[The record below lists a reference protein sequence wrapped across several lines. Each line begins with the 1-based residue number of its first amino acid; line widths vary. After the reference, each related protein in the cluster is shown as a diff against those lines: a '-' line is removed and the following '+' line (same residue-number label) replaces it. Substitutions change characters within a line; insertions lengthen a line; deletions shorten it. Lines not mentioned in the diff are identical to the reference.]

1 MCLQCLLLP
10 GRMFTPSGQALTLW
24 MSALSLNMVLIFC
37 IYSPISSWY
46 KPLDKCAYSK
56 IMFLFLNENICCG
69 YSKEPAQW
77 KVSFEHPKQ
86 MLKLMDMKIF
96 SILRSIFFVYL
107 DLCHMV
113 LQMYFV
119 YFRLLA
125 LLNFRST
132 AQSSGEISFLLIYI
146 EESVDQEMPL
156 SHTADQPTVPRR
168 RGTEPQHNHESTMAQ
183 W

>member
-1 MCLQCLLLP
+1 
-10 GRMFTPSGQALTLW
+10 
-24 MSALSLNMVLIFC
+24 
-37 IYSPISSWY
+37 
-46 KPLDKCAYSK
+46 
-56 IMFLFLNENICCG
+56 
-69 YSKEPAQW
+69 
-77 KVSFEHPKQ
+77 
-86 MLKLMDMKIF
+86 
-96 SILRSIFFVYL
+96 
-107 DLCHMV
+107 MV

-156 SHTADQPTVPRR
+156 SHTADKPTAPRG
-168 RGTEPQHNHESTMAQ
+168 RGTEHQYNHGSTIAQ